1 MDAETKKLIA
11 SVCEMLRELVKH
23 QAATEHQLE
32 AVLMTLAE
40 KDSSFH
46 SRWKA
51 HTDLIERASNRD
63 VAVNAEQT
71 LLQLGRIIQK
81 LKE

>member
-11 SVCEMLRELVKH
+11 SVCEMLRELVRH
-23 QAATEHQLE
+23 QATIENRLE
-32 AVLMTLAE
+32 AVLMAIAE

-46 SRWKA
+46 SRWKG
-51 HTDLIERASNRD
+51 HVDLIERSSNRD